1 MAAAELS
8 CSSCGVVT
16 ESGAQFCTKCGRP
29 ISVSACVSC
38 GRALSRTANFCTN
51 CGAPTRTPKVEEN
64 AGALDHLVVAI
75 QQLVKH
81 SAPENILPACAVCLQ
96 KNPLPSHAAVASVLT
111 MSCSARLGRFAEA
124 EQALLQSRKFYAEH
138 LRLPVEH
145 HAGYVASG
153 YLPDEFQSLAT
164 DDIQENPWLYYI
176 LGNAYRPSLPNDY
189 IGDTENEKR
198 KNAMRIWS
206 EFFSDLTYIK
216 GVLAHLLFENR
227 QHHEAVTILES
238 LVLIARRYEGS
249 SPVRIELAWPRTILG
264 ECYWASSQSN
274 RAIGAWKGI
283 RSLDLCILIDPE
295 MDDWSR
301 LAVAWIERA
310 KSRLSENN
318 ISVPSQEDSLR
329 SSECLKQAVGFMIEA
344 EQFTDGGQDFVE
356 LSNMIQRAGR
366 RYTDPI
372 QQAAASLEAV
382 ERLDPFIWAK
392 CPTHD
397 SYFWCRYELAKS
409 LLLQKYALL
418 HVSNDKVALAV
429 ASYKQANALWPSV
442 TTYGVMGGLQAAC
455 GLISDARVTYR
466 TCIDRAEEFGADEPS
481 EARAEALKEIEQALI
496 GLNQSAS

>member
-1 MAAAELS
+1 M
-8 CSSCGVVT
+8 
-16 ESGAQFCTKCGRP
+16 
-29 ISVSACVSC
+29 
-38 GRALSRTANFCTN
+38 NFCTN
-51 CGAPTRTPKVEEN
+51 CGTPANTPRLKEN
-64 AGALDHLVVAI
+64 PSALDHLVVAI

-81 SAPENILPACAVCLQ
+81 SAPENILPGCVACLHE
-96 KNPLPSHAAVASVLT
+96 NPLPSHAAVACVLT
-111 MSCSARLGRFAEA
+111 MSCCARLGRFAEA

-145 HAGYVASG
+145 HSGYVASG

-176 LGNAYRPSLPNDY
+176 LGNAYRPSLPKDY
-189 IGDTENEKR
+189 IGNTENEKR
-198 KNAMRIWS
+198 QNAIRIWS
-206 EFFSDLTYIK
+206 GFFSDLSHIR

-227 QHHEAVTILES
+227 QHHEAVTLLES
-238 LVLIARRYEGS
+238 LLLIARRYEGT

-264 ECYWASSQSN
+264 ECYWASGQSE
-274 RAIGAWKGI
+274 RATGAWKGV

-295 MDDWSR
+295 IDEWSR
-301 LAVAWIERA
+301 LAVTWIERA

-318 ISVPSQEDSLR
+318 IPVPSQEDSLR

-356 LSNMIQRAGR
+356 LSSMIQQAGR

-372 QQAAASLEAV
+372 RQAASNIEVV
-382 ERLDPFIWAK
+382 EKLDPFVWTK
-392 CPTHD
+392 CPTRD

-455 GLISDARVTYR
+455 GLISDARATYR
-466 TCIDRAEEFGADEPS
+466 TCIDRAEEFGSDESS
-481 EARAEALKEIEQALI
+481 EARAETLKEVEQALR
-496 GLNQSAS
+496 GLN